1 MFNRIFAII
10 IGYFNLM
17 FKDVWFKFYSIP
29 VLFAVLFISF
39 NFLVANLSNLP
50 KPLFSDAVAHCKDVS
65 NDRWADDERTYQD
78 KCIDEFMTGGGDSL
92 FLDIFVILW
101 LAGLLFSIVGI
112 VFVVP
117 LSVYL
122 LLSWRKLRYGHY

>member
-1 MFNRIFAII
+1 M
-10 IGYFNLM
+10 L
-17 FKDVWFKFYSIP
+17 KDPWFRFYSIP
-29 VLFAVLFISF
+29 VIFAVLFISF
-39 NFLVANLSNLP
+39 NFLVANLADVP
-50 KPLFSDAVAHCKDVS
+50 KPPFSDAVAHCKDVS
-65 NDRWADDERTYQD
+65 NDRWFDDERTYQD
-78 KCIDEFMTGGGDSL
+78 KCIDEFMTGGEDSL

-122 LLSWRKLRYGHY
+122 LLSWRMHRYGHY

>member
-1 MFNRIFAII
+1 
-10 IGYFNLM
+10 M

-78 KCIDEFMTGGGDSL
+78 KCIDEFMRGGGEDSL

-101 LAGLLFSIVGI
+101 LAGLLFSVVGI
-112 VFVVP
+112 IFVVP
-117 LSVYL
+117 FSAYL
-122 LLSWRKLRYGHY
+122 LMSWRMHRYGHY

>member
-1 MFNRIFAII
+1 
-10 IGYFNLM
+10 M

-39 NFLVANLSNLP
+39 NFLVANLADVP
-50 KPLFSDAVAHCKDVS
+50 KPPFSDAVAHCNDVS
-65 NDRWADDERTYQD
+65 NDRWFDDERTYQD
-78 KCIDEFMTGGGDSL
+78 KCIDEIMVGEDGLLINT
-92 FLDIFVILW
+92 FVILW

-122 LLSWRKLRYGHY
+122 LLSWRMHRYGHY